1 MPAYQLKDMRSRKM
15 IYKNVIKIAQK
26 SLNKSNFESKAL
38 REFIIGASISA
49 DGKYIYKTSIHK
61 LSEALNINTQ
71 EMSDSMDH
79 ITTKLIKKRLKE
91 KDRKGDF
98 YTISW
103 LDYISWDEQCLE
115 VCFSKSISPCIVY
128 LQNWLKDRS
137 DQSIVESMS
146 QNTQEGYSRSSVGY
160 SKIIV
165 KTKKELY
172 EKTKGKTLV
181 FLTAK
186 GGAHNLEPSYEIR
199 INNICISNYVK
210 GSVYDA
216 LISGIIKAIEQ
227 LPDETDVAVVCG
239 SSIGFAK
246 YFRGKG
252 VYYDQID
259 RLMDLVSAKSDT
271 ITEVFWKDGVSKISE
286 IIKQ

>member
-1 MPAYQLKDMRSRKM
+1 MTIQRIKEIAYKLIGNNQDDYGIKDDKEKLIYILAFNDGVNAFVRELEIELNKEDEKDTQTEELKDGRS
-15 IYKNVIKIAQK
+15 N
-26 SLNKSNFESKAL
+26 
-38 REFIIGASISA
+38 
-49 DGKYIYKTSIHK
+49 
-61 LSEALNINTQ
+61 
-71 EMSDSMDH
+71 
-79 ITTKLIKKRLKE
+79 
-91 KDRKGDF
+91 
-98 YTISW
+98 
-103 LDYISWDEQCLE
+103 
-115 VCFSKSISPCIVY
+115 
-128 LQNWLKDRS
+128 
-137 DQSIVESMS
+137 QSIVESMS

-160 SKIIV
+160 SKVIV